1 MSHITAPALTALHGR
16 FRRNLHFV
24 YERDGIHSTVHAHN
38 YFSLLFPD
46 VAIPARLELTLYGPA
61 GDVVAEHAARL
72 EAHQSRFVEIEE
84 ILPASQRGRHFG
96 TVTFRLLPLAPLP
109 EEKKNANEYGSE
121 LFVMYRDER
130 KHHSISHSFWGVEE
144 AVFRTARWIR
154 AVPVGARLE
163 TSLILQ
169 SGYWGDNSLFTRWA
183 RGTVELTNARGDRRR
198 FRIPRIA
205 PRGAW
210 IFDLAAAIPD
220 LEAFAGNEYL
230 TAQVTGVN
238 LYMKPLTLTRDR
250 STGDFNIHH
259 T

>member
-1 MSHITAPALTALHGR
+1 MTQTVSPDLAALHRR
-16 FRRNLHFV
+16 FRRNLHFA

-46 VAIPARLELTLYGPA
+46 AAIPARLELTLYGPA

-72 EAHQSRFVEIEE
+72 EADESRFVDVEG
-84 ILPASQRGRHFG
+84 ILPAPLRGRHFG
-96 TVTFRLLPLAPLP
+96 TITFRVLPLAPLP
-109 EEKKNANEYGSE
+109 DVKKNANEYGSE
-121 LFVMYRDER
+121 LFVRYRDER
-130 KHHSISHSFWGVEE
+130 EHHSISHSFWGVEE
-144 AVFRTARWIR
+144 TVFRTARWIR
-154 AVPVGARLE
+154 AVPVGPELE

-169 SGYWGDNSLFTRWA
+169 SGYWGDNSLFTRYA
-183 RGTVELTNARGDRRR
+183 RGTIELTNARGERRR
-198 FRIPRIA
+198 HRIPRIP

-220 LEAFAGNEYL
+220 LAAFAGGAYL

-238 LYMKPLTLTRDR
+238 LYIKPLTLTRDR